1 MLHTLQRSR
10 REREQ
15 LQLHSTMQPL
25 SHCRDPLPADACC
38 CTSPSLSFL
47 TVPENQVIDVARQGW
62 LHALKRCLGTG
73 RDHSQIA
80 WKLIADGT
88 SCNQLHDCVQLF
100 LQTPLPSIS
109 PPPRLPACFLPFI
122 VEQVSSSMRTLL
134 QSTCKFMPTLDLV
147 PAKLLSQQPPPLL
160 LSAPPA
166 CPAIEP

>member
-88 SCNQLHDCVQLF
+88 SCNQLHDYVQLF

-109 PPPRLPACFLPFI
+109 PPPLPACLLFAIHCRASL
-122 VEQVSSSMRTLL
+122 ELNANTSSKHL
-134 QSTCKFMPTLDLV
+134 QIY
-147 PAKLLSQQPPPLL
+147 AN
-160 LSAPPA
+160 A
-166 CPAIEP
+166 